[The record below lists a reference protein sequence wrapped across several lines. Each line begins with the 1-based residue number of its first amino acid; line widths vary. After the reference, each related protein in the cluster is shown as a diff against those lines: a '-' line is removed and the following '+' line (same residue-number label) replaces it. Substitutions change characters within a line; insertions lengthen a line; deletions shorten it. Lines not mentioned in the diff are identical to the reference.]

1 MRTLVTIALAL
12 IVASCAA
19 QPRCIAR
26 DWLSFAVVAK
36 RADFVEI
43 KKQYLHDVKLQT
55 LPEAARPG
63 VVAWVDGEIAR
74 VQSKEAAGDELWYFR
89 EEKCPGCGWYRE
101 GFALVRGCR
110 VVDEITLKDD
120 M

>member
-1 MRTLVTIALAL
+1 MRAFATIALAL
-12 IVASCAA
+12 IVASCSSR
-19 QPRCIAR
+19 PRCHVR
-26 DWLSFAVVAK
+26 EWLSSAVVAK
-36 RADFVEI
+36 RASFE
-43 KKQYLHDVKLQT
+43 DVKNKYLKDVELET

-63 VVAWVDGEIAR
+63 VVAWVDGEVAR
-74 VQSKEAAGDELWYFR
+74 VQSRETAGDELWYFR

-101 GFALVRGCR
+101 GFALVRGCT

>member
-1 MRTLVTIALAL
+1 MRAVAAISLAF
-12 IVASCAA
+12 IVASCASR
-19 QPRCIAR
+19 PSCSAR
-26 DWLSFAVVAK
+26 EWLSSAVVAK
-36 RADFVEI
+36 RSAFVEI
-43 KKQYLHDVKLQT
+43 KKQYLEDVDLET

-74 VQSKEAAGDELWYFR
+74 VHSKEKAGDELWYFR

-101 GFALVRGCR
+101 GFALVRGCN
-110 VVDEITLKDD
+110 VIDEITLKDD